1 MGSKGDRQDGLAGV
15 GVNRVPPGFARPR
28 DGASDPR
35 VGRAAAGSLRTLLT
49 IDVMNRSRPR
59 WAARRS
65 DAGAG
70 YRAWGAP
77 WESPWRRTACD
88 PKGTSGDHNVLMVL
102 WAAMR
107 SRWRPSSSSPTTG
120 LECAKEFSYSV
131 STVRF
136 RDRIKVIVPTSR
148 SAA

>member
-77 WESPWRRTACD
+77 WE
-88 PKGTSGDHNVLMVL
+88 
-102 WAAMR
+102 
-107 SRWRPSSSSPTTG
+107 
-120 LECAKEFSYSV
+120 
-131 STVRF
+131 RF
-136 RDRIKVIVPTSR
+136 RQVSRQLAVGRVIGVEER
-148 SAA
+148 L